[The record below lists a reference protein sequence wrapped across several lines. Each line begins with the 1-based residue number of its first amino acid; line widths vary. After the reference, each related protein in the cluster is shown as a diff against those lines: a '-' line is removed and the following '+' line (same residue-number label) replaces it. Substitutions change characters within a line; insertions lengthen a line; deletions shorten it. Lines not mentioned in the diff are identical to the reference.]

1 MPDPREISPLTLNR
15 LSLYLR
21 ALRRLRRAGVET
33 VSSGDLESRLHL
45 SAALIRKDLA
55 QFGELG
61 TRGVGYDVGALVD
74 RLIQI
79 LGLDR
84 ERVLVIV
91 GAGNLGAAL
100 AGYLGFNS
108 DSFRVA
114 ALFDNDPAKIG
125 RRLGDLEILPPEAL
139 PGVVS
144 RDEVDIGVLTVPVE
158 AAQENYDLLAQ
169 AGVRAILNFAPV
181 ALKRN
186 PDPGAPAIQ
195 VKNVDLRI
203 HLEEL
208 SYFLTALVAS
218 SR

>member
-1 MPDPREISPLTLNR
+1 MPAPPDISPLTLNR

-21 ALRRLRRAGVET
+21 ALRRLHRSGVET
-33 VSSGDLESRLHL
+33 VSSGELESRLHL

-61 TRGVGYDVGALVD
+61 TRGVGYNITALVE

-84 ERVLVIV
+84 ERTLVIV
-91 GAGNLGAAL
+91 GAGNLGSAL

-114 ALFDNDPAKIG
+114 ALFDNDPDKIG
-125 RRLGDLEILPPEAL
+125 RRLGDLEILAPEAL
-139 PGVVS
+139 PEVVD
-144 RDEVDIGVLTVPVE
+144 RHKVDIGVITVPLE
-158 AAQENYDLLAQ
+158 AAQENYELLIS

-181 ALKRN
+181 ALKQG
-186 PDPGAPAIQ
+186 PGLRPPVVH

-208 SYFLTALVAS
+208 SYFLTSPA
-218 SR
+218 R

>member
-1 MPDPREISPLTLNR
+1 MLDAPDISPLTLNR

-21 ALRRLRRAGVET
+21 ALRRLRRSGVET
-33 VSSGDLESRLHL
+33 VSSGELESHLQL

-61 TRGVGYDVGALVD
+61 TRGVGYNVAALVD
-74 RLIQI
+74 RLIRI

-84 ERVLVIV
+84 ERTLVIV
-91 GAGNLGAAL
+91 GAGNLGTAL

-114 ALFDNDPAKIG
+114 ALFDNDVDKIG
-125 RRLGDLEILPPEAL
+125 RRLGDLEILAPAAL
-139 PGVVS
+139 SEVV
-144 RDEVDIGVLTVPVE
+144 EEHNVDIGVLTVPLE
-158 AAQENYDLLAQ
+158 AAQENYELLIST
-169 AGVRAILNFAPV
+169 GVRAILNFAPV
-181 ALKRN
+181 ALKQA
-186 PDPGAPAIQ
+186 PDLSTPVVH

-208 SYFLTALVAS
+208 SYFLGS
-218 SR
+218 PGR